1 MVRSHIHPVACMYIN
16 ISTRHAAHAVQQS
29 CLLQCII
36 SWSACFRADADA
48 SGPVDA
54 LLALASPPPPAAVE
68 PASALTLTAIPH
80 HVATQRTGAQSFPL
94 VGTQH

>member
-1 MVRSHIHPVACMYIN
+1 MSCSSCSAARLPPSVNN
-16 ISTRHAAHAVQQS
+16 ILECV
-29 CLLQCII
+29 LLIT
-36 SWSACFRADADA
+36 DVDE

-80 HVATQRTGAQSFPL
+80 HVATQRTGTQFFPL
-94 VGTQH
+94 IGTLH